1 MKKTD
6 LEKIFEYYTEANKY
20 LKIDEVKKAC
30 HILYTV
36 MPVELY
42 DKSIDLLFNRNLRS
56 KSKNLALRDLIEEVD
71 TKLCKAQGYFETEP
85 VKDIFN

>member
-6 LEKIFEYYTEANKY
+6 FEKIYEYYEEVNKY
-20 LKIDEVKKAC
+20 LNIGESKKAC
-30 HILYTV
+30 YILYTV

-56 KSKNLALRDLIEEVD
+56 RSKNMKLRDLIEEVD
-71 TKLCKAQGYFETEP
+71 SKLCKVQGYFETEP
-85 VKDIFN
+85 IKDLFK